1 MKLKKLRIKLI
12 IYFILVF
19 LLGVLFSYYVT
30 SFCAVYKHSQKYW
43 FIGCLE
49 SFGMD
54 SLMTI
59 ILCIFLSLFRYISLK
74 KHIKF
79 FYTLANFIS
88 AFL

>member
-19 LLGVLFSYYVT
+19 LLGVLFFYYVT

-74 KHIKF
+74 NHIKC